1 MYQYFG
7 KTATKINKKVDAIGY
22 KKPFRENANLISLL
36 VFVAVTAFCVAR
48 SFAGSIEMHCFSAG
62 GIFDESKSVDVS
74 TKYSQTYIFRRYKGD
89 EIHVRKND
97 DSYEITFTSET
108 IRGKQ

>member
-1 MYQYFG
+1 MSEKLMLTG
-7 KTATKINKKVDAIGY
+7 
-22 KKPFRENANLISLL
+22 LL
-36 VFVAVTAFCVAR
+36 LFVAVTAFCVAR

-62 GIFDESKSVDVS
+62 VILDESKSVDVS

-108 IRGKQ
+108 IRGER